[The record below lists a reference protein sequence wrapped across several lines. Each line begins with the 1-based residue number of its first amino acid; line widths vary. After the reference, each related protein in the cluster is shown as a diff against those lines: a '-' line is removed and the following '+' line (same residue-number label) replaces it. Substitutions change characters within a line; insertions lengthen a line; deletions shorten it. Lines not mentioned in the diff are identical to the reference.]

1 MQNEQQQNNDLNNIL
16 SNLDNIIN
24 NDKEYYAFVNSVY
37 NKIITKIGIEN
48 IIILSKD
55 EFAKR
60 VKISEENIEDKTY
73 NDEIDL
79 LYSLYTYNK
88 YVQYSDDALKDNED
102 FEPIGAGIDIMEDV
116 LKINIYNI
124 LLNDFLKEDEKN
136 NVEQNDIS
144 YILRNIIKAEILA
157 TFTLLK
163 IIPDSEK
170 YDKFASECLDN
181 YKGLYTK
188 MFERYYN
195 NEYREFPYDY
205 ILNYDKNLITFT
217 TTTYIRTIFNF
228 FSEPEEDESDSSQWK
243 QK

>member
-1 MQNEQQQNNDLNNIL
+1 MQNEQQSNDLNNIL

-55 EFAKR
+55 EFTER

-73 NDEIDL
+73 NDEINL

-163 IIPDSEK
+163 IISDSEK
-170 YDKFASECLDN
+170 YNKFASECLDN

-188 MFERYYN
+188 IFERYYN
-195 NEYREFPYDY
+195 NEYREFPYGY

-228 FSEPEEDESDSSQWK
+228 FSEQEEDENDSSQ
-243 QK
+243 

>member
-1 MQNEQQQNNDLNNIL
+1 MQNEQQNNDLNNML

-24 NDKEYYAFVNSVY
+24 NDEEYYAFVDSIY

-79 LYSLYTYNK
+79 LYSLYTYDK
-88 YVQYSDDALKDNED
+88 YVQYSNTALKDNED
-102 FEPIGAGIDIMEDV
+102 FEPISAGIDTMEEV
-116 LKINIYNI
+116 LMINIYNI
-124 LLNDFLKEDEKN
+124 LLNEFLKEDEKI
-136 NVEQNDIS
+136 NVEQNNIS
-144 YILRNIIKAEILA
+144 YILRNIIKAQIFA
-157 TFTLLK
+157 TNTILK
-163 IIPDSEK
+163 IVSDSENCN
-170 YDKFASECLDN
+170 KFASECLDN

-188 MFERYYN
+188 IFERYYN
-195 NEYREFPYDY
+195 NEYREFPYGY

-228 FSEPEEDESDSSQWK
+228 FSEPEEDENDSSQ
-243 QK
+243 